1 MAEFEHQSE
10 KFGYINLDSLGGAQQ
25 ALTHLG
31 YDPGAADGLDG
42 PRTQKAVKA
51 FQTSASIRV
60 DGIVGPETR
69 GALRDALENVAHG
82 GTQAGKFVEGGGS
95 NA

>member
-1 MAEFEHQSE
+1 MEHESDR
-10 KFGYINLDSLGGAQQ
+10 FGHIDLDTLKGAQT
-25 ALTHLG
+25 ALKALG
-31 YDPGAADGLDG
+31 FDPGDCDGLDG

-69 GALRDALENVAHG
+69 QALFDALGNAVNE
-82 GTQAGKFVEGGGS
+82 QAGGS
-95 NA
+95 ESTSNT